1 MTKGINTI
9 MELVNMALFVNEESV
24 KANGGR
30 DEASSLY
37 RVLCEKLSRNTAMTY
52 VHTEGKTFVCTL
64 QESDFDDWTLLVNL
78 YFTPLKGERV
88 KVQVIDREEYPDE
101 PEANRD
107 LLSYWGILKMDELE
121 DLIKGLQ

>member
-1 MTKGINTI
+1 MKALTRFE
-9 MELVNMALFVNEESV
+9 ELVNTALLVNEESV

-30 DEASSLY
+30 DVASSLMDT
-37 RVLCEKLSRNTAMTY
+37 LCERLSYNRFFIY
-52 VHTEGKTFVCTL
+52 IQTEGKTFVCTM
-64 QESDFDDWTLLVNL
+64 QKTVFDDWTLLANL
-78 YFTPLKGERV
+78 YFTPLKGDRV
-88 KVQVIDREEYPDE
+88 KVQVVEREEYSYD

>member
-1 MTKGINTI
+1 MKALTTRFQA
-9 MELVNMALFVNEESV
+9 LVNMALLVNEESV

-30 DEASSLY
+30 DVASSLSRALY
-37 RVLCEKLSRNTAMTY
+37 KKLLYNAAMTSI
-52 VHTEGKTFVCTL
+52 HTEGKTFVCTM
-64 QESDFDDWTLLVNL
+64 QESVFDDWTLAIDL
-78 YFTPLKGERV
+78 YFTPLKGDRV
-88 KVQVIDREEYPDE
+88 KVQILDREEYPDE